1 MKASLSQSEPAQHRS
16 RYPCASFID
25 SCPNATSSTFKP
37 DRVLVMAKN
46 RRVTAQEA
54 ERAERDERATSR
66 ATRGTSPAESR
77 FERKNRVVMICMM
90 TMPMIEAYVSQ
101 LLPNLDR
108 FPAWNLERDVQTRH
122 QHAGRQQLGFWSPKV
137 SPQVT
142 LENGIR
148 AGMQPTQCFYGRVQ
162 GPGRPRK
169 FETMKRI

>member
-1 MKASLSQSEPAQHRS
+1 MRRPPPSNPIGNTPFS
-16 RYPCASFID
+16 
-25 SCPNATSSTFKP
+25 
-37 DRVLVMAKN
+37 RVLVMAKN

-54 ERAERDERATSR
+54 ERAERAERATSR

-77 FERKNRVVMICMM
+77 FERKNRVVIICMM
-90 TMPMIEAYVSQ
+90 TMPMIKAYVSQ

-108 FPAWNLERDVQTRH
+108 FPAWNLERDFQTRH

-148 AGMQPTQCFYGRVQ
+148 AGMQPRHNVPYGRVQ
-162 GPGRPRK
+162 GSRQTPQV
-169 FETMKRI
+169 